1 MTSSVLADP
10 VAEYLVKHQ
19 DRAEA
24 WLFEL
29 LRIPSV
35 SADPAYA
42 THMEAARQALMQRL
56 RQMGLAAVQTL
67 EGGGEPA
74 VYAEYLHR
82 PDKPTI
88 LIYGHYDVQPP
99 DPLDE
104 WRSPPFEPTVAGDHI
119 YARGASDVKGSTMI
133 ALETVAAFLAV
144 EGACPVN
151 VKIFLEGEEETG
163 SPTLKEIIRRHG
175 ERLHADAVLSADG
188 GRASPSHPSINVGAR
203 GVTTLEF
210 SVESA
215 SKDLHSGRYGGA
227 VRNALHEMS
236 MLLASL
242 HDKDGAIVVDGFLDD
257 VPELLPAQ
265 RADTGALPFSER
277 NFLEEA
283 GGIAGGEP
291 GYTLRERVTLRPSI
305 DVNGMWGG
313 YTGIGAKT
321 IIPCRASAKLSI
333 RLVPGQSP
341 SRARET
347 VIAHLRRALTPGMR
361 LCVSDQ
367 HASSPASTLSPSHPL
382 VIAASRSLG
391 SLSGKPVAHVRL
403 GASVP
408 ITALFK
414 ETLGIDTLMFGYNLP
429 DEDVHAPNE
438 FFRRSS
444 ITDGFRGWTRILRE
458 LSQFSRDD
466 F

>member
-1 MTSSVLADP
+1 MTSSVSADP
-10 VAEYLVKHQ
+10 VAEYLVRHQ

-42 THMEAARQALMQRL
+42 AHMEAARQALMQRL
-56 RQMGLAAVQTL
+56 RQMGLTAVQTL

-99 DPLDE
+99 DPLDA
-104 WRSPPFEPTVAGDHI
+104 WRSPPFEPTVVGDHI

-163 SPTLKEIIRRHG
+163 SPSLKEIIRRHG
-175 ERLHADAVLSADG
+175 ERLRADAVLSADG

-215 SKDLHSGRYGGA
+215 RKDLHSGRYGGA

-242 HDKDGAIVVDGFLDD
+242 HDKNGAIVVDGFLDD

-265 RADTGALPFSER
+265 RADTAALPFSEHD
-277 NFLEEA
+277 FLEEV

-291 GYTLRERVTLRPSI
+291 GYTAGAGHLETQHRRQWDVGRVYGSRGQNHHSLPR
-305 DVNGMWGG
+305 
-313 YTGIGAKT
+313 
-321 IIPCRASAKLSI
+321 I
-333 RLVPGQSP
+333 RQ
-341 SRARET
+341 
-347 VIAHLRRALTPGMR
+347 I
-361 LCVSDQ
+361 
-367 HASSPASTLSPSHPL
+367 
-382 VIAASRSLG
+382 
-391 SLSGKPVAHVRL
+391 
-403 GASVP
+403 
-408 ITALFK
+408 
-414 ETLGIDTLMFGYNLP
+414 
-429 DEDVHAPNE
+429 VHAPRAWPIPPARPGNRDCPPAAGRHAWDASVYLRPARQLPG
-438 FFRRSS
+438 FYLVAVPSLGHRRDPQPGLPERQTGSACAA
-444 ITDGFRGWTRILRE
+444 GR
-458 LSQFSRDD
+458 LSAHHRLVQGDPGDRYADVRLQPA
-466 F
+466 